1 MFNRPWISSTL
12 REFVDE
18 RILGRTPLRRLDPGG
33 PKNLRD
39 SEPPQTSHQK
49 QEPWPVEDEK
59 QAAEL
64 ASGGKPLPALPE
76 QQTTLSS
83 DKPRGNVSRGAEGCR
98 NRMRREDS
106 LRRKLSDDAL
116 ITLASV
122 VTNDEDHS
130 ETGLPVPVRAFEMPD
145 GTHWPGHAIIMCN
158 SDFLARLTHILKA
171 CKACQAAK
179 RNAELEKRATDSF
192 ALKLRV
198 QIAKC
203 EIRLQRLDPEI
214 QLAKQYN
221 VFDNATSGPS
231 LTALKLEKKLETLKS
246 FLERA
251 TFRCAETLAALEK
264 QSQRLRAV
272 QAAVNADFEKA
283 LSDADMLGDE
293 NGPPSGVQA
302 ADVVSEYKAFCS
314 QNGITWDGDEAEP
327 LPESLM
333 VGAQIEEVD

>member
-158 SDFLARLTHILKA
+158 SDFLARLT
-171 CKACQAAK
+171 
-179 RNAELEKRATDSF
+179 
-192 ALKLRV
+192 LKLRV
-198 QIAKC
+198 QIGKC
-203 EIRLQRLDPEI
+203 EIRLQRLCPEI

-231 LTALKLEKKLETLKS
+231 LTALKLERKLETLKS
-246 FLERA
+246 FLERV

-272 QAAVNADFEKA
+272 QAAVNTDFEKA